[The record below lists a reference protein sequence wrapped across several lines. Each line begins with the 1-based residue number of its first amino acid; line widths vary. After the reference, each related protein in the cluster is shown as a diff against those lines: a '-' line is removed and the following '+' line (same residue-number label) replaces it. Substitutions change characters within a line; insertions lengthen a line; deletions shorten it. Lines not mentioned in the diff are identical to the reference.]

1 MLVDA
6 KGSQLNAA
14 AIETAS
20 TRADLFSKKQI
31 KTLTSLGEEV
41 RRTWHT
47 GKVNEKPT
55 ESFTMAPVP
64 LQNHNVKQAHTAT
77 ALATVSSITQ
87 HSCSKEPLVKG
98 TSHPSTESS
107 LLAFL
112 KVNSDCLKG
121 SPEAFHR
128 WLVDSEDI
136 ASLNDLADAVADDQY
151 LQDVLQQGG
160 LKGFKRSAFKK
171 AVLVATGRDQSDV
184 EEQNKENEL
193 PPSQLVC
200 PLSRLLMTNEPVV
213 AADGYTYELAAIAEW
228 FEKQNQQVEAA
239 KERIAAGNK
248 SKELQSIVDRGIVS
262 PVTHATMNSLALVP
276 NKTVQTM
283 ARDAAQRGAVSGTS
297 LKSYGEI
304 VLVPTF
310 SHCKDRNCF

>member
-1 MLVDA
+1 
-6 KGSQLNAA
+6 
-14 AIETAS
+14 
-20 TRADLFSKKQI
+20 
-31 KTLTSLGEEV
+31 
-41 RRTWHT
+41 
-47 GKVNEKPT
+47 
-55 ESFTMAPVP
+55 MAPVSVAEP
-64 LQNHNVKQAHTAT
+64 QCKAVAHCFCSCS
-77 ALATVSSITQ
+77 VSSITQ

-112 KVNSDCLKG
+112 KENADCLKG

-171 AVLVATGRDQSDV
+171 AVLVATGRDQND
-184 EEQNKENEL
+184 ECEQDKENEQ
-193 PPSQLVC
+193 PPSKLVC
-200 PLSRLLMTNEPVV
+200 PLSRVLMTNEPVI

-239 KERIAAGNK
+239 KKQIAAGNK

-262 PVTHATMNSLALVP
+262 PVTHATMDSLALAP
-276 NKTVQTM
+276 NKTVQ
-283 ARDAAQRGAVSGTS
+283 SHGT
-297 LKSYGEI
+297 
-304 VLVPTF
+304 
-310 SHCKDRNCF
+310 